1 MALLLL
7 ALFLS
12 FAVIGR
18 ILLQYYFAGDHGVRL
33 AKPTAPA
40 YEIIPGL
47 MFVLSFAVSAALIVC
62 HHFERLDVAQL
73 VSPVSAG
80 VAFALGLVGIVVIL
94 VAQVQMGRAWRIGV
108 DPSER
113 TELVRTG
120 LYARSRN
127 PIYFGILLYWIGI
140 AVSLPH
146 PVLWV
151 CALICWASI
160 EVIVRKIEEP
170 YLLGLHGEKFTDYV
184 ADTRRYLPF

>member
-1 MALLLL
+1 MALLLF
-7 ALFLS
+7 AMFLS

-18 ILLQYYFAGDHGVRL
+18 ILLQYYFTGDHGVRL

-40 YEIIPGL
+40 SEIIPGL
-47 MFVLSFAVSAALIVC
+47 MFVLSFALSAALIVS
-62 HHFERLDVAQL
+62 HYSEKLEVAQL
-73 VSPVSAG
+73 GGPMLSG
-80 VAFALGLVGIVVIL
+80 LAFTLGLVGILVIL
-94 VAQVQMGRAWRIGV
+94 VAQVQMGRSWRIGV

-113 TELVRTG
+113 TELVCTG

-127 PIYFGILLYWIGI
+127 PIYFGILLYWIGM

-146 PVLWV
+146 PALWL
-151 CALICWASI
+151 CALICWGSI

-170 YLLGLHGEKFTDYV
+170 YLQSLHGEKFAEYV

>member
-7 ALFLS
+7 AAFLS

-18 ILLQYYFAGDHGVRL
+18 ILLQYYFTGDHGVRL

-40 YEIIPGL
+40 SEIIPGL
-47 MFVLSFAVSAALIVC
+47 MFVLSFSLSAALIVG
-62 HHFERLDVAQL
+62 HHFEKQEVAQL
-73 VSPVSAG
+73 GGPVLSG
-80 VAFALGLVGIVVIL
+80 LAFTLGLVGILIIL
-94 VAQVQMGRAWRIGV
+94 VAQVQMGRSWRIGV
-108 DPSER
+108 DSSER

-140 AVSLPH
+140 AVILPH

>member
-18 ILLQYYFAGDHGVRL
+18 ILLQYYFTGDHGVRL

-40 YEIIPGL
+40 SEIIPGL
-47 MFVLSFAVSAALIVC
+47 MFVLSFALSAALIVG
-62 HHFERLDVAQL
+62 HHFEKLEVAQL
-73 VSPVSAG
+73 GGPVLTG
-80 VAFALGLVGIVVIL
+80 LAFTLGLVGILVIL
-94 VAQVQMGRAWRIGV
+94 VAQVQMGRSWRIGV
-108 DPSER
+108 DPSEQ
-113 TELVRTG
+113 TELICTG

-127 PIYFGILLYWIGI
+127 PIYFGILLYWIGM
-140 AVSLPH
+140 AVTLPH
-146 PVLWV
+146 PALWL

-170 YLLGLHGEKFTDYV
+170 YLLGLHGEKFAEYV